1 MRYRFDTQPVLKE
14 VVILHSHCRK
24 SVLVSVDD
32 IGQTIE
38 TTNEESL
45 LLGQAVYQ
53 SGTAL
58 ELSESYHRIKRKG
71 LYRADASVI
80 FIPKEDGTVTVR
92 LLLSGCMLPS
102 SQARLAVE
110 KNKYYTITSCAPA
123 FDRIFSLELTPKLEL
138 TIAGVPGLVI
148 RTMLSTTKLA

>member
-1 MRYRFDTQPVLKE
+1 MNCNSNVNEQF
-14 VVILHSHCRK
+14 RK

-32 IGQTIE
+32 VEQIYDNV
-38 TTNEESL
+38 NEESPL
-45 LLGQAVYQ
+45 LLGQVVYQ

-71 LYRADASVI
+71 LYRADASVV
-80 FIPKEDGTVTVR
+80 FIPKDDGIITVR
-92 LLLSGCMLPS
+92 MLLSGCMLPS

-110 KNKYYTITSCAPA
+110 KNKYYTITSCVPA

-138 TIAGVPGLVI
+138 TIAGVPGIVV

>member
-1 MRYRFDTQPVLKE
+1 MDCNSNVNEQF
-14 VVILHSHCRK
+14 RK

-32 IGQTIE
+32 VEQIYDNV
-38 TTNEESL
+38 NEESPL
-45 LLGQAVYQ
+45 LLGQVVYQ

-71 LYRADASVI
+71 LYRADASVV
-80 FIPKEDGTVTVR
+80 FIPKDDGIITVR
-92 LLLSGCMLPS
+92 MLLSGCMLPS
-102 SQARLAVE
+102 SKTRLTVE
-110 KNKYYTITSCAPA
+110 KNKYYTIASCVPA

-138 TIAGVPGLVI
+138 TIAGVPGIVV

>member
-1 MRYRFDTQPVLKE
+1 MNCNSNVNEQF
-14 VVILHSHCRK
+14 RK

-32 IGQTIE
+32 VEQIYDNV
-38 TTNEESL
+38 NEESSL
-45 LLGQAVYQ
+45 LLGQVVYQ

-71 LYRADASVI
+71 LYRADASVV
-80 FIPKEDGTVTVR
+80 FIPKDDGIITVR
-92 LLLSGCMLPS
+92 MLLSGCMLPS

-110 KNKYYTITSCAPA
+110 KNKYYTITSCVPA

-138 TIAGVPGLVI
+138 TIAGVPGIVV

>member
-1 MRYRFDTQPVLKE
+1 MDCNSNVNEQF
-14 VVILHSHCRK
+14 RK

-32 IGQTIE
+32 VEQIYDNV
-38 TTNEESL
+38 NEESPL
-45 LLGQAVYQ
+45 LLGQVVYQ

-71 LYRADASVI
+71 LYRADASVV
-80 FIPKEDGTVTVR
+80 FIPKDDGIITVR
-92 LLLSGCMLPS
+92 MLLSGCMLPS
-102 SQARLAVE
+102 SKMRLTVE

-138 TIAGVPGLVI
+138 TIAGVPGIVV

>member
-1 MRYRFDTQPVLKE
+1 MDCNSNVNEQF
-14 VVILHSHCRK
+14 RK

-32 IGQTIE
+32 VEQIYDNV
-38 TTNEESL
+38 NEESPL
-45 LLGQAVYQ
+45 LLGQALYQ
-53 SGTAL
+53 RGTAL

-80 FIPKEDGTVTVR
+80 FIPKEDGTVMVR

-110 KNKYYTITSCAPA
+110 KNKYYTITSCVPA

-138 TIAGVPGLVI
+138 TIAGVPGIVV

>member
-1 MRYRFDTQPVLKE
+1 MDCNSNVNEQF
-14 VVILHSHCRK
+14 RK

-32 IGQTIE
+32 VEQIYDNV
-38 TTNEESL
+38 NEESPL
-45 LLGQAVYQ
+45 LLGQVVYQ

-71 LYRADASVI
+71 LYRADASVV
-80 FIPKEDGTVTVR
+80 FIPKDDGIITVR
-92 LLLSGCMLPS
+92 MLLSGCMLPS
-102 SQARLAVE
+102 SKTRLTVE
-110 KNKYYTITSCAPA
+110 KNKYYTITSCVPA

-138 TIAGVPGLVI
+138 AIAGVPGIVV

>member
-1 MRYRFDTQPVLKE
+1 MNCNSNVNEQF
-14 VVILHSHCRK
+14 RK

-32 IGQTIE
+32 VGQIYE
-38 TTNEESL
+38 NVNEESPL
-45 LLGQAVYQ
+45 LLGQVVYQ

-58 ELSESYHRIKRKG
+58 ELSESYHIIKRKG
-71 LYRADASVI
+71 LYRADASVV
-80 FIPKEDGTVTVR
+80 FIPKDDGIITVR
-92 LLLSGCMLPS
+92 MLLSGCMLPS
-102 SQARLAVE
+102 SKTRLTVE

-138 TIAGVPGLVI
+138 TIAGVPGIVV

>member
-1 MRYRFDTQPVLKE
+1 MNCNSNVNEQF
-14 VVILHSHCRK
+14 RK

-32 IGQTIE
+32 VEQIYDNV
-38 TTNEESL
+38 NEESSL
-45 LLGQAVYQ
+45 LLGQVVYQ

-71 LYRADASVI
+71 LYRADASVV
-80 FIPKEDGTVTVR
+80 FIPKDDGIITVR
-92 LLLSGCMLPS
+92 MLLSGCMLPS
-102 SQARLAVE
+102 SKTRLTVE
-110 KNKYYTITSCAPA
+110 KNKYYTILSCVPA

-138 TIAGVPGLVI
+138 TIAGVPGIVV

>member
-1 MRYRFDTQPVLKE
+1 MNCNSNVNEQF
-14 VVILHSHCRK
+14 RK

-32 IGQTIE
+32 IEQIYDNV
-38 TTNEESL
+38 NEESPL
-45 LLGQAVYQ
+45 LLGQVVYQ

-71 LYRADASVI
+71 LYRADASVV
-80 FIPKEDGTVTVR
+80 FIPKDDGIITVR
-92 LLLSGCMLPS
+92 MLLSGCMLPS
-102 SQARLAVE
+102 SKTRLTVE
-110 KNKYYTITSCAPA
+110 KNKYYTILSCVPA

-138 TIAGVPGLVI
+138 TISGVPGIVV

>member
-1 MRYRFDTQPVLKE
+1 MDCNSNVNEQF
-14 VVILHSHCRK
+14 RK

-32 IGQTIE
+32 VEQIYDNV
-38 TTNEESL
+38 NEESPL
-45 LLGQAVYQ
+45 LLGQVVYQ

-71 LYRADASVI
+71 LYRADASIV
-80 FIPKEDGTVTVR
+80 FIPKDDGIITVR
-92 LLLSGCMLPS
+92 MLLSGCMLPS
-102 SQARLAVE
+102 SKTRLTVE
-110 KNKYYTITSCAPA
+110 KNKYYTITSCVPA

-138 TIAGVPGLVI
+138 TIAGVPGIVV

>member
-1 MRYRFDTQPVLKE
+1 MNCNSNVNEQF
-14 VVILHSHCRK
+14 RK

-32 IGQTIE
+32 VEQIYDNV
-38 TTNEESL
+38 NEESPL
-45 LLGQAVYQ
+45 LLGQVVYQ

-71 LYRADASVI
+71 LYRADASVV
-80 FIPKEDGTVTVR
+80 FIPKDDGIITVR
-92 LLLSGCMLPS
+92 MLLSGCMLPS
-102 SQARLAVE
+102 SKTRLTVE
-110 KNKYYTITSCAPA
+110 KNKYYTILSCVPA

-138 TIAGVPGLVI
+138 TIAGVPGIVV

>member
-1 MRYRFDTQPVLKE
+1 MNCNSNVNEQF
-14 VVILHSHCRK
+14 RK

-32 IGQTIE
+32 VGQIIDTV
-38 TTNEESL
+38 NEESL
-45 LLGQAVYQ
+45 LLGQVVYQ

-71 LYRADASVI
+71 LYRADALVV
-80 FIPKEDGTVTVR
+80 FIPKDDGVITVR
-92 LLLSGCMLPS
+92 MLLSGCMLPS
-102 SQARLAVE
+102 SQVRLTVE
-110 KNKYYTITSCAPA
+110 KNKYYTIPSCVPA

-138 TIAGVPGLVI
+138 TIAGVPGIVV